1 MRNNLLL
8 GLCVILALSVCTAG
22 QSSANSVE
30 SINKRYVEISEK
42 ARLCETDDEQGQFGE
57 LFMNEL
63 TINSRSH
70 QWRAVGVYGQKF
82 RFFYKQVENDERR
95 LYPDQ
100 LVFVKAERKVSARTY
115 SEEFL
120 FSETGSLIFYFQRST
135 NDEAMPAERRVYFAG
150 SRAIRVAEDSKTR
163 TRLTAKDGGTVKDI
177 LAASRRINEIFA
189 RSLKM

>member
-1 MRNNLLL
+1 MTKSRIVFRALLL
-8 GLCVILALSVCTAG
+8 CSASAIG
-22 QSSANSVE
+22 QTLDR
-30 SINKRYVEISEK
+30 SIETIQKRYANIAEK
-42 ARLCETDDEQGQFGE
+42 ARLCETDDDQGEFGE

-70 QWRAVGVYGQKF
+70 QWRAVGIYGQKF

-100 LVFVKAERKVSARTY
+100 LVFVKTERKSSARTY

-120 FSETGSLIFYFQRST
+120 FSETGNLIFYFQRST

-150 SRAIRVAEDSKTR
+150 TKALRVVEDSKTR
-163 TRLTAKDGGTVKDI
+163 DRLTTKDAVIVKDI
-177 LAASRRINEIFA
+177 MAASRRITEIFA